1 MKSGPAVLE
10 APEPVVN
17 TFWRGTDM
25 HTVSAY
31 RLSVK
36 QNHPTKLRVW
46 AHETYTFAWL
56 TAYFTIALW

>member
-1 MKSGPAVLE
+1 
-10 APEPVVN
+10 
-17 TFWRGTDM
+17 M

-36 QNHPTKLRVW
+36 RHRPSKLHAW
-46 AHETYTFAWL
+46 AQEAYTLAWL